1 MAANPRTE
9 WASWIAGIL
18 SALLAL
24 VALALSF
31 WPRNPEAP
39 QPHVAQSASSVGTQI
54 GTVSGNVTVVNN
66 PPQAAA
72 STPQPPATPAFA
84 STSRPLKEWDDCVAR
99 AESSVSQQQVG
110 VWGVEATIRERC
122 GSRPVVEPDT
132 KVGEVPYDLVR
143 SKTWAPKFRLIL
155 GDSYDA
161 FVERIVVSS
170 ETELEGEWVVAS
182 GLMPHN
188 GGDDEAAFAINK
200 RTGAV
205 YAAMLEDGKDL
216 SGFGFGSSWSDAPPF
231 LQRWTAEKKR

>member
-1 MAANPRTE
+1 MAATPRTE
-9 WASWIAGIL
+9 RASWIAGIV
-18 SALLAL
+18 SAFIAL

-31 WPRNPEAP
+31 WPRSPEAP

-66 PPQAAA
+66 TPQAPTSA
-72 STPQPPATPAFA
+72 PQPPLSLAFA
-84 STSRPLKEWDDCVAR
+84 STSRPLREWDDCVAR

-110 VWGVEATIRERC
+110 VWGVEAAIRERC
-122 GSRPVVEPDT
+122 GNRPVVEPDT

-143 SKTWAPKFRLIL
+143 SKTWTPKFRSIL
-155 GDSYDA
+155 GDSYKA

-170 ETELEGEWVVAS
+170 ETKLEGEWVVAS

-188 GGDDEAAFAINK
+188 GGEDEAAFAINK

-216 SGFGFGSSWSDAPPF
+216 SGFGFGPSWNDAPPF
-231 LQRWTAEKKR
+231 LKRWMAERKR